1 MIKLRPGVNFTIILQ
16 TAFTRPDPKSTR
28 KTVKSSSFFAL
39 LGPAGIKAVRKHVD
53 EIDPRKQIL
62 WKILSLVKDV
72 SHKLLN
78 SVIFQIDFD
87 LNVLL

>member
-16 TAFTRPDPKSTR
+16 AAFMRPRSQEHKKDSQ
-28 KTVKSSSFFAL
+28 VKQFFAL
-39 LGPAGIKAVRKHVD
+39 LGPAAIKAVCKHVD